1 MKNSRLI
8 RWVSGLVSTSG
19 LIAIFLFQKYNVAAL
34 AGLQDPYS
42 VFAVNRSI
50 RFLLNDLFAMGIIYA
65 LFANRRYVWF
75 AFVVQL
81 GGMILF
87 LLPYLC
93 LKYYLPHYNGPLIN
107 FLHRL
112 ILNPVLLL
120 LLIPAFYYQKRQD
133 PDA

>member
-1 MKNSRLI
+1 M
-8 RWVSGLVSTSG
+8 RWITVLASTAG
-19 LIAIFLFQKYNVAAL
+19 MIAIFLFQKYNVAGL
-34 AGLQDPYS
+34 LGLQDPYS

-50 RFLLNDLFAMGIIYA
+50 RFVLNDLFAIGLIYA
-65 LFANRRYVWF
+65 LFANRQYVWF

-81 GGMILF
+81 AGMVLF

-112 ILNPVLLL
+112 ILNPVLLF
-120 LLIPAFYYQKRQD
+120 LLIPAFYYQAKQNSH
-133 PDA
+133 P